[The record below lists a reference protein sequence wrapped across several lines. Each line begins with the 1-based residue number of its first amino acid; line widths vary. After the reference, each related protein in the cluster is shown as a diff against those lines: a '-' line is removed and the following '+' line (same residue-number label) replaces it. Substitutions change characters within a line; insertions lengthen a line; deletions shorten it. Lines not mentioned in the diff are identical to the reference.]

1 MYGLVGEKLSHSF
14 SVFIHNKLGNYD
26 YRIFEFN
33 KDELKSFFEKKD
45 FLGVNITIPYKKEVL
60 KYCDELSYEA
70 KKIGS
75 VNTIKNIN
83 GKLYGYN
90 TDYFGLKETLES
102 LNINFR
108 DKKVLILGNGASSI
122 TAKVVLDDLGVKE
135 VITASRSGGYF
146 FNEYSFLCDSHI
158 IINTTPVGMYPN
170 NLSSLISV
178 EKFSDLECIVDLV
191 YNPIFTNLLL
201 DGMEN
206 KVKVVNGLDMLI
218 VQAMKSSEIFFDKNY
233 DLKIKTKIKS
243 EILMK
248 EYNIV
253 LIGMPGSGK
262 TTIGKKLSRC
272 LDKEFVDTDYEII
285 NETKSNIRDIFD
297 KYGENYFRDIEESVI
312 FEKGKERNQVI
323 ATGGGAILRKNNY
336 FSLKQNSL
344 IFYIKR
350 NLDDI
355 EIGERPILKN
365 KEDIYSLYESRKNL
379 YEKYADFTIDNFD
392 LNKSVDKIIEIFKNN
407 LD

>member
-45 FLGVNITIPYKKEVL
+45 FLGVNITIPYKKEAL

-122 TAKVVLDDLGVKE
+122 TAKVVLADLGVKE

-146 FNEYSFLCDSHI
+146 FNEYSFLCDSNI

-206 KVKVVNGLDMLI
+206 KVNVVNGLDMLI

-262 TTIGKKLSRC
+262 TTIGKKLSCC

-344 IFYIKR
+344 VFYIKR
-350 NLDDI
+350 NLADI